1 MKHIV
6 EVVYYILAGLFILLG
21 FGCLLLVIAQ
31 LPGTWLMLGFAVG
44 IHLMDDAWFLP
55 EGATSSRGWW
65 AIGIAGALA
74 VVGEIVEFAAGAFG
88 AKVGGGGKRASWG
101 AIIGGLVG
109 AIALTP
115 IIPIPIVGTLI
126 GAIVG
131 CFVGALVG
139 EMTGKQ
145 PRTAGQ
151 AMKPA
156 LGASIG
162 RALGTTGKLII
173 AVVVWAVLS
182 VGLITA

>member
-1 MKHIV
+1 
-6 EVVYYILAGLFILLG
+6 
-21 FGCLLLVIAQ
+21 
-31 LPGTWLMLGFAVG
+31 MLGFAVG

-55 EGATSSRGWW
+55 EGASSSTGWW
-65 AIGIAGALA
+65 AIGIGVALA

-115 IIPIPIVGTLI
+115 IIPIPIIGTLI

-145 PRTAGQ
+145 PSTAGQ

-182 VGLITA
+182 VGLTMA

>member
-1 MKHIV
+1 M
-6 EVVYYILAGLFILLG
+6 VVYYILAGIFILLG

-31 LPGTWLMLGFAVG
+31 LPGTWLMIGFAVG

-55 EGATSSRGWW
+55 EDASATRGWW
-65 AIGIAGALA
+65 AIGIAVALA

-115 IIPIPIVGTLI
+115 IIPVPILGTLI

-145 PRTAGQ
+145 PRTAGE

-173 AVVVWAVLS
+173 AIVVWAVLS
-182 VGLITA
+182 FGLITA